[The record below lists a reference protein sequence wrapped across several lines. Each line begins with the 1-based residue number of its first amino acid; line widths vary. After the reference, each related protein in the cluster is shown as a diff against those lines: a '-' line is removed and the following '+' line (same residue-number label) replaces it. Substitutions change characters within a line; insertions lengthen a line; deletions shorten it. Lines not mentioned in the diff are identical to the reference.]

1 MALKIITKKRYQNNL
16 KKIVSYLVI
25 NWNKE
30 VAEKFLNLLFT
41 KYELLSTMP
50 NIGVQILSK
59 KNVRS
64 ILITKHNKVY
74 YRVEKG
80 HLIILNIIDTRRN
93 PKKDP
98 LIKPNETAFLFPRC
112 FSRSFRCIDDTRK

>member
-1 MALKIITKKRYQNNL
+1 MALKIITTKRYQNNL

-30 VAEKFLNLLFT
+30 VAENFLNLLFT

-74 YRVEKG
+74 YRVEKR
-80 HLIILNIIDTRRN
+80 HLIILNIIDASVILKRTL
-93 PKKDP
+93 
-98 LIKPNETAFLFPRC
+98 LIKPNETAFLF
-112 FSRSFRCIDDTRK
+112 